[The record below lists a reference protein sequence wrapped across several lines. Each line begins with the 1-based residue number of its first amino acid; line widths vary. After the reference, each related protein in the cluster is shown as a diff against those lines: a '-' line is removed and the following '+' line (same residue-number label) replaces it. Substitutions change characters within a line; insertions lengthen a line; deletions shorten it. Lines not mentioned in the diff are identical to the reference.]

1 MNQET
6 IEVLADAIKEYYG
19 DYELEELCKR
29 FNLEIDYL
37 GNHPNHLKLV
47 HKLFVQKEHGTN
59 KQFLETIMPKL
70 LRRCEE
76 RILNTTWEVN
86 VFDEHMLPQLKKL
99 QGLFAGNKKSVLQPK
114 SWNRFY
120 TTLEE
125 VTEFFSKSKTAL
137 TIVDSRIGKAT
148 LECLDRI
155 QTPIRLLTVQGQQDS
170 RAEFGRL
177 LSNFRARAHD
187 IEIRQHLKLNDRF
200 FIFNGRCWLVS
211 CSLLDVGQVTL
222 SVIECIDT
230 KSVVVKE
237 IGRKWREAK
246 VYFN

>member
-1 MNQET
+1 
-6 IEVLADAIKEYYG
+6 G
-19 DYELEELCKR
+19 
-29 FNLEIDYL
+29 
-37 GNHPNHLKLV
+37 
-47 HKLFVQKEHGTN
+47 
-59 KQFLETIMPKL
+59 
-70 LRRCEE
+70 
-76 RILNTTWEVN
+76 
-86 VFDEHMLPQLKKL
+86 
-99 QGLFAGNKKSVLQPK
+99 
-114 SWNRFY
+114 
-120 TTLEE
+120 
-125 VTEFFSKSKTAL
+125 
-137 TIVDSRIGKAT
+137 
-148 LECLDRI
+148 
-155 QTPIRLLTVQGQQDS
+155 
-170 RAEFGRL
+170 AEFGRL